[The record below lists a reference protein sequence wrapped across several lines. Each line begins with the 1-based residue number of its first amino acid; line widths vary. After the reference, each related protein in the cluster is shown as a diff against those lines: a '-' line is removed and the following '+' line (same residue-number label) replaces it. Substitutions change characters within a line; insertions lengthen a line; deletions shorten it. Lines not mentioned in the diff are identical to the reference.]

1 MLADRARLY
10 GAKSEGGK
18 VESLFLQGLVFS
30 ALVIGGLAIVTWWLF
45 VSPLNRGLSTAAA
58 HTNVVVATSRL
69 SFRLS
74 ALIGLSSLLICTG
87 SYWDLSEHV
96 ATGIAPGGEDFLWP
110 PHLMIYA
117 SFLLAFLVALGG
129 MIALAKPN
137 LKAGVRDPRLWARR
151 NTYIAAAALLA
162 GYGLLSIPS
171 DAIWHELYGIDLT
184 PWSPPHIFLAAA
196 AASLP
201 IAAIGL
207 MGRVQIRGRL
217 AEWMGFLKLIYIAL
231 AMNLLLI
238 IAVIEWE
245 VIVNHIELVVNR
257 PVWVFPLI
265 TGTVSYSALVLAQ
278 RVAPGPWSATIATLI
293 YFGIRGVSSVAVL
306 QITGVRPKLT
316 LIFLVGAIFMD
327 LVCQRMDRRG
337 IKDGWRRALVAGG
350 AFTVGFIPVA
360 RGTINVHLRQ
370 VMEALTYFDL
380 TDTIVATLAT
390 LLLAAALYPLV
401 TRLGDWLN
409 DAQRVV

>member
-1 MLADRARLY
+1 M
-10 GAKSEGGK
+10 
-18 VESLFLQGLVFS
+18 ESLFLQGLIFS
-30 ALVIGGLAIVTWWLF
+30 ALVIGGLAMMTWWLF
-45 VSPLNRGLSTAAA
+45 VSPVGRSLSTAAA
-58 HTNVVVATSRL
+58 HSNVAVATSEL

-74 ALIGLSSLLICTG
+74 ALVGISSLLICIG

-129 MIALAKPN
+129 MTALAVPN

-151 NTYIAAAALLA
+151 NPYIAVTALLA

-184 PWSPPHIFLAAA
+184 PWSPPHIFLAVA

-201 IAAIGL
+201 VAAVGL
-207 MGRVQIRGRL
+207 MGRVRFRGRL
-217 AEWMGFLKLIYIAL
+217 AEWTDFLKLCYIVL
-231 AMNLLLI
+231 AMHLLLI

-245 VIVNHIELVVNR
+245 VIVNHIEIVANR
-257 PVWVFPLI
+257 PVWMFPLI
-265 TGTVSYSALVLAQ
+265 TGIVSFSALVLAR
-278 RVAPGPWSATIATLI
+278 RVAPGPWSATVTALL
-293 YFGIRGVSSVAVL
+293 YFGTRGVASVLVL

-316 LIFLVGAIFMD
+316 LIFLVGALFLD
-327 LVCQRMDRRG
+327 LVCQRMNRRG
-337 IKDGWRRALVAGG
+337 IQDRWRRALVAGG

-370 VMEALTYFDL
+370 VMEVLTYFDL
-380 TDTIVATLAT
+380 TDTMIVTLST
-390 LLLAAALYPLV
+390 FLLTAALYPV
-401 TRLGDWLN
+401 VMRLGDWLN
-409 DAQRVV
+409 DTKRVV